1 MWETALGWA
10 VEMGLVTTYGVHANL
25 LQSCLTVTGL
35 EPARLLLSMGSSG
48 RNTGVGCNAILK
60 RILPTH

>member
-1 MWETALGWA
+1 
-10 VEMGLVTTYGVHANL
+10 MGLVTTYGVHANL